1 MSAAHHPPKPVSAPT
16 MSAPQEGDSAVQA
29 LAASIYIQLVKDAVV
44 IGSAE
49 TGGNTTI
56 TANAESLA
64 RISYKLAEAFIDTGD
79 AIRASAKPKT
89 AVFDVNQMDFG
100 S

>member
-1 MSAAHHPPKPVSAPT
+1 
-16 MSAPQEGDSAVQA
+16 MSAPQEGDGAVQA

-44 IGSAE
+44 ISAAAG
-49 TGGNTTI
+49 GGNASI
-56 TANAESLA
+56 TANPESLA

>member
-1 MSAAHHPPKPVSAPT
+1 MSAAHHPPKPPSAPT
-16 MSAPQEGDSAVQA
+16 MSAPQDGDGAVQA

-44 IGSAE
+44 ISAAAG
-49 TGGNTTI
+49 GGNASI
-56 TANAESLA
+56 TANPESLA